1 MYTTFLG
8 FVQVQPY
15 NALYGS
21 LSDLHFGL
29 GRVCVFNRECFKK
42 FSFIFCILELIF
54 S

>member
-21 LSDLHFGL
+21 LSDLYFGL
-29 GRVCVFNRECFKK
+29 GRVCVC
-42 FSFIFCILELIF
+42 LIGSALRNLVSYF
-54 S
+54 VF